1 MTEVT
6 WHGFEKT
13 VFHSGSSQALYFYI
27 CMYRD
32 LSIYM
37 ETIMYLPIYQWKL
50 LSNHAHGWYDIEY
63 TNKFCMQMFT
73 CKYILYIPFHN
84 PCCFS
89 NLCNVCLSLCSK
101 VFCKVILMNFNGV
114 T

>member
-37 ETIMYLPIYQWKL
+37 ETIMYLPIYQ
-50 LSNHAHGWYDIEY
+50 
-63 TNKFCMQMFT
+63 
-73 CKYILYIPFHN
+73 
-84 PCCFS
+84 
-89 NLCNVCLSLCSK
+89 
-101 VFCKVILMNFNGV
+101 
-114 T
+114 